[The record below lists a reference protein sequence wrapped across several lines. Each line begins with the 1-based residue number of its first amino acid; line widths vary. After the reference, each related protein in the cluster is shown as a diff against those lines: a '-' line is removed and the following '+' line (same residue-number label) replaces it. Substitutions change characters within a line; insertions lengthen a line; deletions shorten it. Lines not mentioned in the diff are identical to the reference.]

1 MNDYDIYKILESNS
15 QTEKHKSYGSHQ
27 DAFFERADIAVMQG
41 LSNYLDSIFTTKE
54 DFIKL
59 VMLQMK
65 ENGWKT

>member
-1 MNDYDIYKILESNS
+1 MNDYDVYKILESNS
-15 QTEKHKSYGSHQ
+15 QTEKHKSYCSHQ
-27 DAFFERADIAVMQG
+27 DAFFGHADIAVMQV